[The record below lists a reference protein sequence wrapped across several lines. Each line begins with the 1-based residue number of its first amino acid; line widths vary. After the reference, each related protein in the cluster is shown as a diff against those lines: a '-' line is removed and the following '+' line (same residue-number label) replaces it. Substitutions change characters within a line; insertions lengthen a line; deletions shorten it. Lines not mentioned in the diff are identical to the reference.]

1 VEDSFHLDETDRR
14 LLRALQADG
23 SASHAALAEQT
34 GASPASCWRR
44 IRAMETGGVL
54 GPTVRLVNARHVGRD
69 VTVFCHVRLKSQTP
83 ESIRAFEKLTAARG
97 EIMECY
103 SMSGE
108 WDFLLRIVVS
118 DVADFERF
126 LMRELLNHPSVATAS
141 THFALRQI
149 KYTTALP
156 I

>member
-1 VEDSFHLDETDRR
+1 MSTAFHLDETDRK

-23 SASHAALAEQT
+23 SASHATLAAKT
-34 GASPASCWRR
+34 GASTASCWRR
-44 IRAMETGGVL
+44 IRAMEKAGVL
-54 GPTVRLVNARHVGRD
+54 GPTVRLVEPRHVGRD
-69 VTVFCHVRLKSQTP
+69 VNVFCHVRLKSQAP
-83 ESIRAFEKLTAARG
+83 ESIRAFERLTSARG

-126 LMRELLNHPSVATAS
+126 LMRELLSHPSVATAS
-141 THFALRQI
+141 SHFALRQM

-156 I
+156 V